1 MLLVMEPHSLTTGFL
16 QKGIPSFLSFP
27 SSLSIPHA
35 QVLCEALEWEWGTKT
50 KDSGRKKMWSL
61 LTRD

>member
-50 KDSGRKKMWSL
+50 KDSGRKKM
-61 LTRD
+61 